1 MPKIMLSVME
11 TIKEREDLN
20 FVLKYFTIYFDVCDK

>member
-11 TIKEREDLN
+11 TIKGREDLN
-20 FVLKYFTIYFDVCDK
+20 FVLKDFTIYFDICDK